1 MLPTPWL
8 AGWTICEARTWALV
22 FLGLFLAIHW
32 QEVSSPTWNVDDW
45 TLIGEPIGQSSQ
57 SRPGWDL
64 IYPLLFQNSFSPFF
78 GWLLAAGSLYAM
90 AAATAVFCPL
100 ITPAW
105 ACLLALVVSLHS
117 YTLDL
122 FNFSFAIG
130 LYLLPA
136 ALSIWGGVL
145 MGYGPPLPL
154 LGRRWLD
161 WLLGVLM
168 LMVAMGIYQPTG
180 YLGIGLLGWQALV
193 WALDQRRFS
202 RAAAPRLIAGVG
214 VGGLLY
220 YIWALIMLRG
230 EEVNSRTGFS
240 DLPRFLEK
248 LSALGVYKEI
258 YNTKVSLASTAPQF
272 ILSIT
277 FLLLLL
283 VLSGWVLRQQRSR
296 QERRQRLAWL
306 WFAALFLTLLPLF
319 LFYLLSS
326 GFPSR
331 SFCLGNLGIG
341 SFSVIALAT
350 LQSSWR
356 GRGLSRLLVALLI
369 VFYLIPQA
377 AFASRV
383 WELSQLL
390 ERRDIALAQ
399 AIAADVRAEAR
410 STGVAADVFEVFG
423 TTERNQ
429 PFPHWSSVGESAF
442 RQSWS
447 IEAIFRQL
455 LRQPVRHIAY
465 RHEGNE
471 QEVRASLPACR
482 AYPELGSI
490 VRHGDRWLV
499 CLEANAPSAQ
509 TRSDLIQPA
518 AAPPQD
524 AGPRQP

>member
-1 MLPTPWL
+1 MTGSRSLRSTSTLSGAWM
-8 AGWTICEARTWALV
+8 AGWTIKEARQWFLV

-32 QEVSSPTWNVDDW
+32 QEVTSPTWNVDDW
-45 TLIGEPIGQSSQ
+45 ALIGERIDQAQQ
-57 SRPGWDL
+57 SRPAWDL

-78 GWLLAAGSLYAM
+78 GWLLAAGSLYAV
-90 AAATAVFCPL
+90 AAATVVFCPL

-105 ACLLALVVSLHS
+105 ACLLALLLSLHS

-130 LYLLPA
+130 TYLLPA

-145 MGYGPPLPL
+145 MAYGPPAPL

-161 WLLGVLM
+161 WWLGVLM
-168 LMVAMGIYQPTG
+168 LIVAMGVYQPTG
-180 YLGIGLLGWQALV
+180 YVGIALLGWQALA
-193 WALDQRRFS
+193 WALDQRNFS
-202 RAAAPRLIAGVG
+202 RVAAPRLVAGFG
-214 VGGLLY
+214 VGGVFY
-220 YIWALIMLRG
+220 YILALIMMRG
-230 EEVNSRTGFS
+230 VEANSRTGFAN
-240 DLPRFLEK
+240 LPYFLEK
-248 LSALGVYKEI
+248 LGDLRIYKEV

-272 ILSIT
+272 ILALA

-283 VLSGWVLRQQRSR
+283 VLTCWVIRRAQGRV
-296 QERRQRLAWL
+296 ERRQRLAWL
-306 WFAALFLTLLPLF
+306 WLSALFLTLLPFF
-319 LFYLLSS
+319 LYDLLRA

-331 SFCLGNLGIG
+331 AFCLGNLGIG

-350 LQSSWR
+350 LQSSCRW
-356 GRGLSRLLVALLI
+356 LVWSRLLVGVLI

-377 AFASRV
+377 AFAARV
-383 WELSQLL
+383 WELTQLL
-390 ERRDIALAQ
+390 ERRDQAMAQ

-410 STGVAADVFEVFG
+410 RTGLAADTFELFG

-429 PFPHWSSVGESAF
+429 PFPHWSSVGESVF

-455 LRQPVRHIAY
+455 LRQPVTHIAY
-465 RHEGNE
+465 RSEGDE
-471 QEVRASLPACR
+471 QKVRASLPPCR

-499 CLEANAPSAQ
+499 CLEANGSSVEA
-509 TRSDLIQPA
+509 
-518 AAPPQD
+518 D
-524 AGPRQP
+524 AR

>member
-1 MLPTPWL
+1 MGSAPWM
-8 AGWTICEARTWALV
+8 AGWTICKARTWALV
-22 FLGLFLAIHW
+22 FLGLFLATHW
-32 QEVSSPTWNVDDW
+32 QEVTSPTWNVDDW
-45 TLIGEPIGQSSQ
+45 ALIGERIDQSQQ

-78 GWLLAAGSLYAM
+78 GWLLAAGSLYAV

-105 ACLLALVVSLHS
+105 ACLLALVLSLHS

-130 LYLLPA
+130 TYLLPA

-145 MGYGPPLPL
+145 MAYGPPTPL
-154 LGRRWLD
+154 LARRWLD

-180 YLGIGLLGWQALV
+180 YLAIALLGWQALA
-193 WALDQRRFS
+193 WALDQRHFAS
-202 RAAAPRLIAGVG
+202 SSVLRLIAGVG
-214 VGGLLY
+214 VGGGFY
-220 YIWALIMLRG
+220 YLWALIMMRG
-230 EEVNSRTGFS
+230 QEPNSRTGFS

-248 LSALGVYKEI
+248 LTALGVYKEI

-272 ILSIT
+272 ILGIL

-283 VLSGWVLRQQRSR
+283 VLSGWVLRQSKSR
-296 QERRQRLAWL
+296 VVRRRRLAWL
-306 WFAALFLTLLPLF
+306 WFAALFLSLLPLF

-331 SFCLGNLGIG
+331 AFCLGNLGIG

-356 GRGLSRLLVALLI
+356 GRGWSRLLVALLI

-383 WELSQLL
+383 WELTQLL
-390 ERRDIALAQ
+390 ERRDMALAQ
-399 AIAADVRAEAR
+399 AIAADMRAEAR
-410 STGVAADVFEVFG
+410 RTGLTADVFELFG

-455 LRQPVRHIAY
+455 LRQPVTHIAY
-465 RHEGNE
+465 RSQGNE

-490 VRHGDRWLV
+490 VRHGERWLV
-499 CLEANAPSAQ
+499 CLEANPREAEPS
-509 TRSDLIQPA
+509 P
-518 AAPPQD
+518 
-524 AGPRQP
+524 GPDQFR

>member
-1 MLPTPWL
+1 M
-8 AGWTICEARTWALV
+8 AGWTICEARHWFLA

-45 TLIGEPIGQSSQ
+45 ALIGERIDQAKQ
-57 SRPGWDL
+57 SRPAWDL

-78 GWLLAAGSLYAM
+78 GWLLAAGSLYAV

-105 ACLLALVVSLHS
+105 ACLLALVLSLHS

-130 LYLLPA
+130 TYLLPA

-145 MGYGPPLPL
+145 MAYGPAAPL

-180 YLGIGLLGWQALV
+180 YLAIALLGWQALA
-193 WALDQRRFS
+193 WALDQRHFARS
-202 RAAAPRLIAGVG
+202 AALRLMAGVG
-214 VGGLLY
+214 VGGVFY
-220 YIWALIMLRG
+220 YLWALIMMRG
-230 EEVNSRTGFS
+230 EQANSRTGFS

-248 LSALGVYKEI
+248 LTALGVYKEI

-272 ILSIT
+272 ILGT
-277 FLLLLL
+277 MFLLLLL
-283 VLSGWVLRQQRSR
+283 VLSGWVVRRSESR
-296 QERRQRLAWL
+296 VARRQHLAWL

-319 LFYLLSS
+319 LFYLLRS

-331 SFCLGNLGIG
+331 AFCLGNLGIG

-350 LQSSWR
+350 LQSSR
-356 GRGLSRLLVALLI
+356 RGLVWSRLLVGLLI

-377 AFASRV
+377 AFAARV
-383 WELSQLL
+383 WELTQLL
-390 ERRDIALAQ
+390 ERRDQAMAQ

-410 STGVAADVFEVFG
+410 RTGLAADTFELFG
-423 TTERNQ
+423 TTERNE
-429 PFPHWSSVGESAF
+429 PFPHWSSVGESVF

-455 LRQPVRHIAY
+455 LRQPVTHIAY
-465 RHEGNE
+465 RSEGNE
-471 QEVRASLPACR
+471 QQVRASLPPCR
-482 AYPELGSI
+482 AYPEPGSI

-499 CLEANAPSAQ
+499 CLEANGSSAEARPGAPGV
-509 TRSDLIQPA
+509 R
-518 AAPPQD
+518 
-524 AGPRQP
+524 